1 MQDLIQDGSFVYI
14 FLDAKRN
21 WIRKVQAGESFHSN
35 KGIIKYDDIIG
46 KPYGIRTVSH
56 SGVVFQVHRPS
67 PTDIQISM
75 GRNTQI
81 IYPKDAGIILVEAGI
96 GAGSR
101 VVESGTGSGALTG
114 MLARAVGP
122 TGHVYTYEIRED
134 MFQGAKKNLEKFGL
148 TENVTQYN
156 QDILQGIKEE
166 DIDAVVLDLATP
178 WEVVDEAHR
187 VLKPSHHLASYSPT
201 IEQVMKTCA
210 ALAHNGKW
218 GMIKTLEIFEREIMV
233 RENKTRP
240 TTWMVGHTGYMTFAR
255 NMIEQEE
262 YKSSESFQQE
272 TKP

>member
-1 MQDLIQDGSFVYI
+1 MQDLIQDGSFIYI
-14 FLDAKRN
+14 FLDNKRY
-21 WIRKVQAGESFHSN
+21 WIRRVQAGESFHSN
-35 KGIIKYDDIIG
+35 RGLIQYDDIIG
-46 KPYGIRTVSH
+46 KPYGLKIESH
-56 SGVVFQVHRPS
+56 SGVIFQIHRPS
-67 PTDIQISM
+67 PTDIQIAM

-81 IYPKDAGIILVEAGI
+81 IYPKDAGVILVEAGI

-114 MLARAVGP
+114 ILARAVGP

-166 DIDAVVLDLATP
+166 NVDAVVLDLATP
-178 WEVVDEAHR
+178 WELVDEAHR
-187 VLKPSHHLASYSPT
+187 VLKPSHHFVSYSPT
-201 IEQVMKTCA
+201 IEQVMKTCT
-210 ALAHNGKW
+210 ALASEGKW

-255 NMIEQEE
+255 SMA
-262 YKSSESFQQE
+262 KLD
-272 TKP
+272 K

>member
-1 MQDLIQDGSFVYI
+1 MQDQIQEGNYIYI

-21 WIRKVQAGESFHSN
+21 WIRKVKAGESFHSN
-35 KGIIKYDDIIG
+35 KGIISYDDIIG
-46 KPYGIRTVSH
+46 KPYGFRIESH
-56 SGVVFQVHRPS
+56 SGVVFQIHRPS
-67 PTDIQISM
+67 PTDIQIAM

-81 IYPKDAGIILVEAGI
+81 IYPKDAGIILVETGI

-114 MLARAVGP
+114 ILSRAVGP

-134 MFQGAKKNLEKFGL
+134 MFLGAKKNLEKFGL

-166 DIDAVVLDLATP
+166 NVDAVVFDLATP
-178 WEVVDEAHR
+178 WDLVDEAHR
-187 VLKPSHHLASYSPT
+187 VLRSSHLLASYSPT

-210 ALAHNGKW
+210 ALGNSGNW

-255 NMIEQEE
+255 SMARTGE
-262 YKSSESFQQE
+262 
-272 TKP
+272 